1 MSAQSKP
8 RRITGTVL
16 IQAAALCV
24 AAVYVLPLLFVITT
38 AITPPG
44 HTAGS
49 LLPTHGI
56 RLRNFIDA
64 LRATSFGTMFRTSAL
79 VTVFATVI
87 QVFLACLAGYAL
99 ARIAFRGRELFFLL
113 LVAILVIPPEVTLV
127 PLFVMTLHMPLSGG
141 NSLFGQG
148 GIGLLNTIPGLMI
161 PHIVSALS
169 IFLMRQFYIS
179 MPEELADAARIDGAG
194 EWTILWRIF
203 TPMAWPAVVTVG
215 IFAFQG
221 AWNDFLWPLVIT
233 KSNNM
238 QTVQL
243 GLTIF
248 FQQNATQWGLLMAS
262 VILISIPVIVL
273 FLLGQ
278 RTFQEGVAAG
288 AVKE

>member
-1 MSAQSKP
+1 MSAQHHG
-8 RRITGTVL
+8 RRITARVL
-16 IQAAALCV
+16 VQACALCV
-24 AAVYVLPLLFVITT
+24 AAIYVLPLLFVITT
-38 AITPPG
+38 AVTPLG

-49 LLPTHGI
+49 LLPTHGV
-56 RLRNFIDA
+56 RLANFRDG
-64 LRATSFGTMFRTSAL
+64 LHATSFGTMFVNSAL
-79 VTVFATVI
+79 VTVGSTVI

-113 LVAILVIPPEVTLV
+113 LIAILVIPPEVTLV
-127 PLFVMTLHMPLSGG
+127 PLFVMTLHIPLSGG
-141 NSLFGQG
+141 NNILGQG

-169 IFLMRQFYIS
+169 IFLMRQFYIA

-194 EWTILWRIF
+194 EWTVLWRIF
-203 TPMAWPAVVTVG
+203 TPMAWPAVITIA

-243 GLTIF
+243 GLTVF
-248 FQQNATQWGLLMAS
+248 FQQNATQWPLLMS
-262 VILISIPVIVL
+262 CVILISIPVIVL

-278 RTFQEGVAAG
+278 RTFQEGVATG